1 MTSELAVITTISIG
15 VLNLLALGFV
25 AWQVC
30 LTRKS
35 VLIAQKS
42 LTEAQQTKEIQN
54 LPQVSYLLNVKVRLE
69 GWMADLQLII
79 DHKEEIR
86 ALIKANEG
94 IEMKTSHWFGEAKGL
109 VDKWLYDHL
118 PKWLQIMLVSA
129 AQYYFEG
136 MCLAKYIC
144 STDET
149 QSYRLSMFN
158 EMLDRAKTGFG
169 AITSMLAYINDTLPK
184 WYLESTESLQYE
196 EFMK

>member
-1 MTSELAVITTISIG
+1 MESPIIIAIVIGG
-15 VLNLLALGFV
+15 VNFLALIFV
-25 AWQVC
+25 GVQTY

-35 VLIAQKS
+35 VQLSEAN
-42 LTEAQQTKEIQN
+42 LREAQQTKEIQN
-54 LPQVSYLLNVKVRLE
+54 LPQVNYLLNVKVCLD

-118 PKWLQIMLVSA
+118 PEWLQIMLVSA
-129 AQYYFEG
+129 VQYYFEG

-149 QSYRLSMFN
+149 ESYRLSMFN
-158 EMLDRAKTGFG
+158 EMLDRANTGFS
-169 AITSMLAYINDTLPK
+169 AITSMLAYINATLPK
-184 WYLESTESLQYE
+184 WYLESPASLQDE
-196 EFMK
+196 DFMK

>member
-1 MTSELAVITTISIG
+1 MTSEVAVITTISIG

-35 VLIAQKS
+35 VLLAQKG

-54 LPQVSYLLNVKVRLE
+54 LPQVNYLLNVKIRLE

-79 DHKEEIR
+79 DHKEKIR
-86 ALIKANEG
+86 ASIRANEG

-118 PKWLQIMLVSA
+118 PKWLQIMLVTA
-129 AQYYFEG
+129 AQYYYEG
-136 MCLAKYIC
+136 MCLAQDTFSPEK
-144 STDET
+144 T
-149 QSYRLSMFN
+149 QSSRLFMFD
-158 EMLDRAKTGFG
+158 EMLDRANTGFN
-169 AITSMLAYINDTLPK
+169 AIKSMLAYINATLPK
-184 WYLESTESLQYE
+184 WYLESPASLQDE
-196 EFMK
+196 DFMK